1 MNNDNTDYVSNESGT
16 LSRLFKLPQ
25 HGTTVRTELIAGMTT
40 FLTMVYIVFV
50 NPQILGA
57 AQMDPKVVFV
67 TTCLIAGIGSIS
79 MGIFAN
85 LPVALAPAMGLNA
98 FFAFVVVGAMGIS
111 WQTGMGAIFWGAV
124 GLFLLTL
131 FRIRYWMIS
140 NIPLSLRIGITSGIG
155 LFIALM
161 GLKNTG
167 VIVANKD
174 TLVMIGDLSSHGVL
188 LGILGFF
195 IITVLSSRHFHA
207 AVLVSIVVTSCCGL
221 FFGDVHFSG
230 VYSIPPDIS
239 GVIGEVDLSGAL
251 TLELAGIIFSFML
264 INLFDSSGTLIGVTD
279 KAGLIDGNGKF
290 PNMNKALYVDSVSS
304 VAGAFIGTSSV
315 TAYIE
320 STSGVAVGGRTGL
333 TAVVVGVMFL
343 LVMFFSPLVAMV
355 PPYATAGALIFV
367 GVLMT
372 SSLARVNWDDF
383 TESVPAFITTVM
395 MPFTFSITEGI
406 ALGFMSYCIMKVCTG
421 RWRDLNLCVVVV
433 AALFALKIILVI
445 SNWRGFPDI
454 MSSDYAGE
462 LMIWIMLATL
472 AVVFVV
478 GFRVLTSGARKAIR
492 RLSDRL
498 NIDVIPVESMV
509 DQMGK
514 SAGDEFLRY
523 LHRPDES
530 HLQNAAQVLLIWQ
543 IVIVDGSE
551 QNLLQWHRILQKARL
566 AAPITD
572 AQVRLALG
580 FLRETEPEMQDI
592 NAFQMRYNAF
602 FQPAEGVHWLH

>member
-1 MNNDNTDYVSNESGT
+1 MIIITEPLLSFVLQKQGIKSPPMDKKMNNDNTDYVSNESGT

-67 TTCLIAGIGSIS
+67 TTCLIAGIGSIA

-85 LPVALAPAMGLNA
+85 LHVALAPAMGLNA

-343 LVMFFSPLVAMV
+343 LVMFFSPLVAIV

-433 AALFALKIILVI
+433 AALFALKIILV
-445 SNWRGFPDI
+445 D
-454 MSSDYAGE
+454 
-462 LMIWIMLATL
+462 
-472 AVVFVV
+472 
-478 GFRVLTSGARKAIR
+478 
-492 RLSDRL
+492 
-498 NIDVIPVESMV
+498 
-509 DQMGK
+509 
-514 SAGDEFLRY
+514 
-523 LHRPDES
+523 
-530 HLQNAAQVLLIWQ
+530 
-543 IVIVDGSE
+543 
-551 QNLLQWHRILQKARL
+551 
-566 AAPITD
+566 
-572 AQVRLALG
+572 
-580 FLRETEPEMQDI
+580 
-592 NAFQMRYNAF
+592 
-602 FQPAEGVHWLH
+602 

>member
-1 MNNDNTDYVSNESGT
+1 MIIITEPLLSFVLQKQGIKSPPMDKKMNNDNTDYVSNESGT

-67 TTCLIAGIGSIS
+67 TTCLIAGIGSIA

-167 VIVANKD
+167 VIVADKD

-343 LVMFFSPLVAMV
+343 LVMFFSPLVAIV

-433 AALFALKIILVI
+433 AALFALKIILV
-445 SNWRGFPDI
+445 D
-454 MSSDYAGE
+454 
-462 LMIWIMLATL
+462 
-472 AVVFVV
+472 
-478 GFRVLTSGARKAIR
+478 
-492 RLSDRL
+492 
-498 NIDVIPVESMV
+498 
-509 DQMGK
+509 
-514 SAGDEFLRY
+514 
-523 LHRPDES
+523 
-530 HLQNAAQVLLIWQ
+530 
-543 IVIVDGSE
+543 
-551 QNLLQWHRILQKARL
+551 
-566 AAPITD
+566 
-572 AQVRLALG
+572 
-580 FLRETEPEMQDI
+580 
-592 NAFQMRYNAF
+592 
-602 FQPAEGVHWLH
+602 

>member
-1 MNNDNTDYVSNESGT
+1 VIIITEPLLSFVLQKQGIKSPPMDKKMNNDNTDYVSNESGT

-67 TTCLIAGIGSIS
+67 TTCLIAGIGSIA

-111 WQTGMGAIFWGAV
+111 WQTGMGAIFWGAI

-279 KAGLIDGNGKF
+279 KAGLIDSNGKF

-333 TAVVVGVMFL
+333 TAVVVGIMFL

-433 AALFALKIILVI
+433 AALFALKIILV
-445 SNWRGFPDI
+445 D
-454 MSSDYAGE
+454 
-462 LMIWIMLATL
+462 
-472 AVVFVV
+472 
-478 GFRVLTSGARKAIR
+478 
-492 RLSDRL
+492 
-498 NIDVIPVESMV
+498 
-509 DQMGK
+509 
-514 SAGDEFLRY
+514 
-523 LHRPDES
+523 
-530 HLQNAAQVLLIWQ
+530 
-543 IVIVDGSE
+543 
-551 QNLLQWHRILQKARL
+551 
-566 AAPITD
+566 
-572 AQVRLALG
+572 
-580 FLRETEPEMQDI
+580 
-592 NAFQMRYNAF
+592 
-602 FQPAEGVHWLH
+602 

>member
-1 MNNDNTDYVSNESGT
+1 MIIITEPLLSFVLQKQGIKSPPMDKKMNNDNTDYVSNESGT

-57 AQMDPKVVFV
+57 AQMDPKVGFV
-67 TTCLIAGIGSIS
+67 TTCLIAGIGSIA

-279 KAGLIDGNGKF
+279 KAGLIDSNGKF

-433 AALFALKIILVI
+433 AALFALKIILV
-445 SNWRGFPDI
+445 D
-454 MSSDYAGE
+454 
-462 LMIWIMLATL
+462 
-472 AVVFVV
+472 
-478 GFRVLTSGARKAIR
+478 
-492 RLSDRL
+492 
-498 NIDVIPVESMV
+498 
-509 DQMGK
+509 
-514 SAGDEFLRY
+514 
-523 LHRPDES
+523 
-530 HLQNAAQVLLIWQ
+530 
-543 IVIVDGSE
+543 
-551 QNLLQWHRILQKARL
+551 
-566 AAPITD
+566 
-572 AQVRLALG
+572 
-580 FLRETEPEMQDI
+580 
-592 NAFQMRYNAF
+592 
-602 FQPAEGVHWLH
+602 

>member
-1 MNNDNTDYVSNESGT
+1 MIIITEPVLSFVLQKQGFKFPSMDKKMNNDNTDYVSNESGT

-67 TTCLIAGIGSIS
+67 TTCLIAGIGSIA

-111 WQTGMGAIFWGAV
+111 WQTGMGAIFWGAI

-195 IITVLSSRHFHA
+195 IITVLSSRNFHA

-230 VYSIPPDIS
+230 IYSIPPDIS

-251 TLELAGIIFSFML
+251 SLELAGIIFSFML

-279 KAGLIDGNGKF
+279 KAGLIDSNGKF

-433 AALFALKIILVI
+433 AALFALKIILV
-445 SNWRGFPDI
+445 D
-454 MSSDYAGE
+454 
-462 LMIWIMLATL
+462 
-472 AVVFVV
+472 
-478 GFRVLTSGARKAIR
+478 
-492 RLSDRL
+492 
-498 NIDVIPVESMV
+498 
-509 DQMGK
+509 
-514 SAGDEFLRY
+514 
-523 LHRPDES
+523 
-530 HLQNAAQVLLIWQ
+530 
-543 IVIVDGSE
+543 
-551 QNLLQWHRILQKARL
+551 
-566 AAPITD
+566 
-572 AQVRLALG
+572 
-580 FLRETEPEMQDI
+580 
-592 NAFQMRYNAF
+592 
-602 FQPAEGVHWLH
+602 

>member
-67 TTCLIAGIGSIS
+67 TTCLIAGIGSIA

-279 KAGLIDGNGKF
+279 KAVLIDGNGKV
-290 PNMNKALYVDSVSS
+290 PNM
-304 VAGAFIGTSSV
+304 GAFIGTSSV

-433 AALFALKIILVI
+433 AALFALKIILV
-445 SNWRGFPDI
+445 D
-454 MSSDYAGE
+454 
-462 LMIWIMLATL
+462 
-472 AVVFVV
+472 
-478 GFRVLTSGARKAIR
+478 
-492 RLSDRL
+492 
-498 NIDVIPVESMV
+498 
-509 DQMGK
+509 
-514 SAGDEFLRY
+514 
-523 LHRPDES
+523 
-530 HLQNAAQVLLIWQ
+530 
-543 IVIVDGSE
+543 
-551 QNLLQWHRILQKARL
+551 
-566 AAPITD
+566 
-572 AQVRLALG
+572 
-580 FLRETEPEMQDI
+580 
-592 NAFQMRYNAF
+592 
-602 FQPAEGVHWLH
+602 

>member
-1 MNNDNTDYVSNESGT
+1 MIIITEPLLSFVLQKQGIKSPPMDKKMNNDNTDYVSNESGT

-67 TTCLIAGIGSIS
+67 TTCLIAGIGSIA

-111 WQTGMGAIFWGAV
+111 WQTGMGAIFWGAI

-251 TLELAGIIFSFML
+251 SLELAGIIFSFML

-279 KAGLIDGNGKF
+279 KAGLIDSNGKF

-333 TAVVVGVMFL
+333 TAVVVGIMFL
-343 LVMFFSPLVAMV
+343 LVMFFSPLVAMI

-433 AALFALKIILVI
+433 AALFALKIILV
-445 SNWRGFPDI
+445 D
-454 MSSDYAGE
+454 
-462 LMIWIMLATL
+462 
-472 AVVFVV
+472 
-478 GFRVLTSGARKAIR
+478 
-492 RLSDRL
+492 
-498 NIDVIPVESMV
+498 
-509 DQMGK
+509 
-514 SAGDEFLRY
+514 
-523 LHRPDES
+523 
-530 HLQNAAQVLLIWQ
+530 
-543 IVIVDGSE
+543 
-551 QNLLQWHRILQKARL
+551 
-566 AAPITD
+566 
-572 AQVRLALG
+572 
-580 FLRETEPEMQDI
+580 
-592 NAFQMRYNAF
+592 
-602 FQPAEGVHWLH
+602 

>member
-1 MNNDNTDYVSNESGT
+1 MIIITEPLLSFVLQKQGIKSPPMDKKMNNDNTDYVSNESGT

-67 TTCLIAGIGSIS
+67 TTCLIAGIGSIA

-111 WQTGMGAIFWGAV
+111 WQTGMGAIFWGAI

-251 TLELAGIIFSFML
+251 SLELAGIIFSFML

-279 KAGLIDGNGKF
+279 KAGLIDSNGKF

-433 AALFALKIILVI
+433 AALFALKIILV
-445 SNWRGFPDI
+445 D
-454 MSSDYAGE
+454 
-462 LMIWIMLATL
+462 
-472 AVVFVV
+472 
-478 GFRVLTSGARKAIR
+478 
-492 RLSDRL
+492 
-498 NIDVIPVESMV
+498 
-509 DQMGK
+509 
-514 SAGDEFLRY
+514 
-523 LHRPDES
+523 
-530 HLQNAAQVLLIWQ
+530 
-543 IVIVDGSE
+543 
-551 QNLLQWHRILQKARL
+551 
-566 AAPITD
+566 
-572 AQVRLALG
+572 
-580 FLRETEPEMQDI
+580 
-592 NAFQMRYNAF
+592 
-602 FQPAEGVHWLH
+602 

>member
-1 MNNDNTDYVSNESGT
+1 VIIITEPLLSFVLQKQGIKSPPMDKKMNNDNTDYVSNESGT

-67 TTCLIAGIGSIS
+67 TTCLIAGIGSIA

-111 WQTGMGAIFWGAV
+111 WQTGMGAIFWGAI

-230 VYSIPPDIS
+230 IYSIPPDIS

-279 KAGLIDGNGKF
+279 KAGLIDSNGQF

-433 AALFALKIILVI
+433 AALFALKIILV
-445 SNWRGFPDI
+445 D
-454 MSSDYAGE
+454 
-462 LMIWIMLATL
+462 
-472 AVVFVV
+472 
-478 GFRVLTSGARKAIR
+478 
-492 RLSDRL
+492 
-498 NIDVIPVESMV
+498 
-509 DQMGK
+509 
-514 SAGDEFLRY
+514 
-523 LHRPDES
+523 
-530 HLQNAAQVLLIWQ
+530 
-543 IVIVDGSE
+543 
-551 QNLLQWHRILQKARL
+551 
-566 AAPITD
+566 
-572 AQVRLALG
+572 
-580 FLRETEPEMQDI
+580 
-592 NAFQMRYNAF
+592 
-602 FQPAEGVHWLH
+602 